1 MLDRLLDIWWKLYDW
16 IVGAVLVGMIVAI
29 VAVLLRWIYEQLK
42 ASLRGQ

>member
-29 VAVLLRWIYEQLK
+29 SALK
-42 ASLRGQ
+42 AVFSVLRCRFSELL